1 LKTSAGAG
9 IGLAGSFG
17 REQPQAIE
25 PSNTTSLQLIR
36 HATLT
41 VRYGGKVLLVDP
53 MLGDVGVMPPIDRSP
68 NPRPNPLVSLPLP
81 VADVLGGIDATLVTH
96 THADHWDAAAR
107 ENLPKN
113 ATLFIQPGDAKR
125 FSDWGFGGARPI
137 DASIVWEG
145 IRITRT
151 GGQHGRGDVGRRM
164 APVSGYVLSRSGSPT
179 LYVAGDT
186 IWCPEVAETIQ
197 RDKPD
202 IIVVNAG
209 AAQFL
214 EGGAITM
221 DIDDV
226 ANVRKAAPQA
236 TVIAVHMEAINHCV
250 LTRAALRDALNRSAA
265 KPDVLIPRD
274 GEVIRMR

>member
-9 IGLAGSFG
+9 IGL
-17 REQPQAIE
+17 
-25 PSNTTSLQLIR
+25 
-36 HATLT
+36 
-41 VRYGGKVLLVDP
+41 
-53 MLGDVGVMPPIDRSP
+53 
-68 NPRPNPLVSLPLP
+68 
-81 VADVLGGIDATLVTH
+81 
-96 THADHWDAAAR
+96 
-107 ENLPKN
+107 
-113 ATLFIQPGDAKR
+113 
-125 FSDWGFGGARPI
+125 
-137 DASIVWEG
+137 
-145 IRITRT
+145 
-151 GGQHGRGDVGRRM
+151 
-164 APVSGYVLSRSGSPT
+164 
-179 LYVAGDT
+179 
-186 IWCPEVAETIQ
+186 Q